1 MPADA
6 LAAHEQASNSQAYI
20 MEVAGST
27 TSCNATRVDA
37 ITALSTALTFA
48 NNLICLVLAQ
58 FRGAACQIR

>member
-1 MPADA
+1 
-6 LAAHEQASNSQAYI
+6 

-48 NNLICLVLAQ
+48 NDIICPVLAQ